1 MKQKNS
7 TRRHSRNV
15 PSDLT
20 DRLRRNSWK
29 LTGPRRAILEILHAS
44 AHPMTNREI
53 FHALPGE
60 RCDLATVYRS
70 MHLLV
75 KMGMVQ
81 RFDFGDGI
89 ARFELV
95 HSDDHAHHH
104 HLICKECFTVVEL
117 EECFP
122 PELEEKIAAQNGF
135 SGVTHKLEFFG
146 TCPDCQ
152 GKD

>member
-1 MKQKNS
+1 MKEKSKFRHSRNAPPHL
-7 TRRHSRNV
+7 TERLRRHSR
-15 PSDLT
+15 
-20 DRLRRNSWK
+20 K
-29 LTGPRRAILEILHAS
+29 LTGPRKAILEILHAN

-53 FHALPGE
+53 FDAMPPEG
-60 RCDLATVYRS
+60 CDLATVYRS

-81 RFDFGDGI
+81 KFDFGDGV

-95 HSDDHAHHH
+95 HSGAHAHHH
-104 HLICKECFTVVEL
+104 HLICNECFAVVEL

-122 PELEEKIAAQNGF
+122 RELEEKIASQNGF

-146 TCPDCQ
+146 TCPECQ
-152 GKD
+152 GKE